1 VFSGDEGE
9 GAGDQDGSHH
19 HHQDVASDN
28 LDLDPTSTSST
39 SSISRSSNRYIP
51 WWNETALQLIEP
63 SKSVLEEGPPGSAR
77 SETKRP
83 GKAILIVATIASDR
97 FDHQT

>member
-1 VFSGDEGE
+1 MRGREQVIRTDLIIIIKML
-9 GAGDQDGSHH
+9 
-19 HHQDVASDN
+19 HQTILISTQHQR
-28 LDLDPTSTSST
+28 LRPRPSQGRPTA
-39 SSISRSSNRYIP
+39 NRYIP
-51 WWNETALQLIEP
+51 WWNETALRLIEP